1 VKQQSIDKVDSILGY
16 FALVG
21 WVELTPGFVGFRCT
35 QPNLH
40 QLAEELMQ
48 PQNSWQVKLNEEG
61 KPIWQSGEDVR
72 TRQPAQSF
80 WQRVMDVFFKLFPS
94 KYF

>member
-1 VKQQSIDKVDSILGY
+1 MGVLIDNPDV
-16 FALVG
+16 AE
-21 WVELTPGFVGFRCT
+21 ELA
-35 QPNLH
+35 

-48 PQNSWQVKLNEEG
+48 PQNSWQVKLNDVG
-61 KPIWQSGEDVR
+61 KLTWQSGEDIR

-80 WQRVMDVFFKLFPS
+80 WQRVQDWFFKLFPS